1 MATSCTMLVWCVGG
15 LRIDFGHTQKPSSI
29 QIHILHRLESIYLAY
44 TNTHEHRRKHLSSL
58 YSQSDQ
64 SCCLLCDCTAAAS
77 LSNIH
82 AGSTTAR
89 HCNLV
94 SKQRI
99 SKSAPAAF
107 TLQPSYHL
115 IRSLSIFKPRF
126 FFVSFFNL
134 HHHRPRPR
142 RLGALGHAV
151 LSLSLS
157 PSL

>member
-1 MATSCTMLVWCVGG
+1 MIL
-15 LRIDFGHTQKPSSI
+15 GHTQKPSGI
-29 QIHILHRLESIYLAY
+29 QIHILHRLESVYLAY